1 MKESVLGKI
10 REELIEEQEFQKAYN
25 EEARR
30 KNVRFNEE
38 IREIKTLGGTPHK
51 MYIDRRTKSDI
62 LLRLLKRHEK
72 EIEKDTNRI
81 YVYLGTYREKD
92 DFYESG
98 PEDIQV
104 PYDDKN
110 ASYSLYKDL
119 EVDREVLISM
129 DERNW
134 FESRFDIVAGD
145 YRMLQKEFIITAL
158 RKGQEKA
165 AKQIVK
171 RYRRSFNYDN

>member
-1 MKESVLGKI
+1 MKEAILEAIK
-10 REELIEEQEFQKAYN
+10 RELIEEQDFQKAYN

-30 KNVRFNEE
+30 KNVRSKEE

-72 EIEKDTNRI
+72 EIEEDTNRI

-129 DERNW
+129 DERHY
-134 FESRFDIVAGD
+134 FESSVNIITGD
-145 YRMLQKEFIITAL
+145 YRMLQKEFITTAVN
-158 RKGQEKA
+158 KGQVCA
-165 AKQIVK
+165 AKQRVK
-171 RYRRSFNYDN
+171 RYRRSFDYDN